1 MIGAW
6 LCTVMLAQPPIDAA
20 KPAPSAAVL
29 KLPAQ
34 MQAQPGQPFA
44 VIAETNLKWQRWKIP
59 PGLTRVPPE
68 LTSCGEKG
76 FVGYG
81 PAGVYEFRVE
91 GTVNDQY
98 AEATCVVFVGQPA
111 PPGPRPDPRPEPP
124 APPTD
129 PFVAELQKLYDA
141 DKSPKKADYRDTLA
155 SIYSTAA
162 AGAMR
167 DPEVATTGQLFAKL
181 RTVSQLML
189 PDDALRPLR
198 ERLAAE
204 CRQHFS
210 ADVPLSD
217 EVRAKACHCFEKIA
231 AALNAI
237 K

>member
-20 KPAPSAAVL
+20 KPAPSTAVL

-34 MQAQPGQPFA
+34 IQAQPGQPFA
-44 VIAETNLKWQRWKIP
+44 VVAESNLKWQRWKIP

-91 GTVNDQY
+91 GTFNDQF
-98 AEATCVVFVGQPA
+98 AEAVCVVFVGQPA
-111 PPGPRPDPRPEPP
+111 PPAPGPQPP
-124 APPTD
+124 GPPPGD
-129 PFVAELQKLYDA
+129 PFVAELQKLYAA
-141 DKSPKKADYRDTLA
+141 DSSPKKADYRDTLA

-167 DPEVATTGQLFAKL
+167 DPAVTTTGQLFAKL

-204 CRQHFS
+204 CRQTFS

-217 EVRAKACHCFEKIA
+217 EVRAKACHCFDKIA